1 MYYDLS
7 LYYSFLKDLQHPNVI
22 GVIGVCT
29 TSGGPACIIMEY
41 AEHGSLRDY
50 LRKSRGIQK
59 ITEPGNS
66 SSYQSTIQFLEA
78 SDILSFAWQIAKGM
92 EYLSNARLVHRDL
105 AARNVL
111 VCEHF
116 KCKISDFGL
125 SRDVYLDDTYWKK
138 SSGRIPVKWLS
149 PESLRDHLYTTK
161 SDVWSYGIL
170 LWELVTLGSVPYPGV
185 APEKLLNFLQNGQRM
200 SRPENCSEELYSV
213 MVSTWAI
220 QPEDRP
226 NFGDLVTKMHN
237 MLKNSCDY
245 LEVSQPKTV
254 ENFTYL
260 QPVFPKSSSEEDIEN
275 NEDIDTPIIETTEM
289 NDEIKAAYLMTP
301 QSE

>member
-1 MYYDLS
+1 
-7 LYYSFLKDLQHPNVI
+7 
-22 GVIGVCT
+22 
-29 TSGGPACIIMEY
+29 MEH

-59 ITEPGNS
+59 NTEAGNS

-111 VCEHF
+111 VCENM

-138 SSGRIPVKWLS
+138 SNGRIPVKWLS

-170 LWELVTLGSVPYPGV
+170 LWELVTLGSVPYPGIV
-185 APEKLLNFLQNGQRM
+185 PEKLLNFLQNGQRM
-200 SRPENCSEELYSV
+200 TRPENCSEDLYSV
-213 MVSTWAI
+213 MNSTWAI

-226 NFGDLVTKMHN
+226 NFSDLVTKMHE

-260 QPVFPKSSSEEDIEN
+260 QPVFPELLEEDDEN
-275 NEDIDTPIIETTEM
+275 NETIDTPTIETSDQIT
-289 NDEIKAAYLMTP
+289 DEIASAYLMTP